1 MFLLNSFQQCF
12 LENSNRDIEIT
23 SNRYVCHS
31 LCSPFIH
38 SLLAGMLH
46 YVNSICKPRETLVQ
60 VEHEFPEVMHTGV
73 VPSCVSVQRC
83 GGCCL
88 DEAMVCVSVA
98 KHTTMMQ
105 VRTET
110 YCIWNLID
118 SVHHHISVPPLL
130 FPPTKLQLKQYAK
143 NVHGEMI
150 IELPFVEHSECHCR
164 YSNAQVY
171 DFTSQAI
178 IAVLLNL
185 NFHRTSLKSYIANIY
200 SLKH

>member
-1 MFLLNSFQQCF
+1 MRVFLCVLYLVLYHLTFGMDDQHPHNQYISHNST
-12 LENSNRDIEIT
+12 E
-23 SNRYVCHS
+23 
-31 LCSPFIH
+31 
-38 SLLAGMLH
+38 GMLH

-105 VRTET
+105 
-110 YCIWNLID
+110 
-118 SVHHHISVPPLL
+118 
-130 FPPTKLQLKQYAK
+130 LKQYAK

-164 YSNAQVY
+164 
-171 DFTSQAI
+171 
-178 IAVLLNL
+178 
-185 NFHRTSLKSYIANIY
+185 
-200 SLKH
+200 